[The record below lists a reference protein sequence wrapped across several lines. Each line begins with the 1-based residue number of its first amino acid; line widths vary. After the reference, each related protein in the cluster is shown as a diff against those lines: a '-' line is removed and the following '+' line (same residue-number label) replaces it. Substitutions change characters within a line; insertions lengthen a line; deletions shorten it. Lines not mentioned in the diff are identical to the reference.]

1 MTETT
6 DQQAESISPTTAAL
20 RAAMDAR
27 NEADAATR
35 TAFEHLQ
42 EALRLQQVRFRAM
55 TRAYPE
61 DREWIWLL
69 EPQWTIGSKWVPGLS
84 ADDLKE
90 IRNEIERI
98 RSLGSEVQKLLEARH
113 GERSL
118 DLDGSS

>member
-6 DQQAESISPTTAAL
+6 DQQAESISPTTEAL
-20 RAAMDAR
+20 RAAWEAR
-27 NEADAATR
+27 NEAEAAIR
-35 TAFEHLQ
+35 AAFEQLQ
-42 EALRLQQVRFRAM
+42 TALRLQQARFRAM
-55 TRAYPE
+55 QRAYPE

-69 EPQWTIGSKWVPGLS
+69 EPQWSIGSKWVAGLS
-84 ADDLKE
+84 PDDLKD